1 MIRTITK
8 EELNK
13 WLEKGISN
21 VAYLS
26 LGLGLENTAS
36 SAFIKA
42 KVRDALYMTVMFQLR
57 VLDVVHC
64 GNFCEGLKFK
74 FQSMLVLCM
83 HTPKL
88 PNTQKEYVPPSS
100 SEKKDWEAERG
111 EDTQTEDTDS
121 FDEDDPTEDD
131 SS

>member
-42 KVRDALYMTVMFQLR
+42 KVRDA
-57 VLDVVHC
+57 DC
-64 GNFCEGLKFK
+64 N
-74 FQSMLVLCM
+74 
-83 HTPKL
+83 
-88 PNTQKEYVPPSS
+88 VPAKSS
-100 SEKKDWEAERG
+100 
-111 EDTQTEDTDS
+111 
-121 FDEDDPTEDD
+121 
-131 SS
+131 